1 MSCRQCYKTFRGN
14 YVEYYGD
21 NYCNEE
27 CVRKCHGKKCWGC
40 SKYFIYGHGL
50 KKLAKIS
57 SQFLL
62 NSLDT
67 DSKLRHDT
75 VRLSRTKHIDKRHAG
90 LASKNQI
97 CLDESLFT

>member
-1 MSCRQCYKTFRGN
+1 MNCRECRKAIRGN
-14 YVEYYGD
+14 YVKYYGD
-21 NYCNEE
+21 NFCNAQ
-27 CVRKCHGKKCWGC
+27 CVGKCHGKKCWGC

-75 VRLSRTKHIDKRHAG
+75 VRLSRTKHTDKTQAG
-90 LASKNQI
+90 LTSRNQT
-97 CLDESLFT
+97 CLDESLCT